1 MLVRLTEAET
11 NKQYKVFT
19 MDMPERILQYYMNS
33 GIFHGAII
41 TLLPTFY
48 DKKVRVDT
56 GDYRYYIANHL
67 AENIIIEEV
76 NKE

>member
-1 MLVRLTEAET
+1 MLVRLTEATT

-19 MDMPERILQYYMNS
+19 IDMPERISQYYMNS

-41 TLLPTFY
+41 TLLSPFDNTT
-48 DKKVRVDT
+48 VRVDT
-56 GDYRYYIANHL
+56 GQYRYLIANHL

-76 NKE
+76 

>member
-41 TLLPTFY
+41 TLLSPFDDTS
-48 DKKVRVDT
+48 VRVDT
-56 GDYRYYIANHL
+56 GEYRYSIANHL
-67 AENIIIEEV
+67 AKNIIVEEV